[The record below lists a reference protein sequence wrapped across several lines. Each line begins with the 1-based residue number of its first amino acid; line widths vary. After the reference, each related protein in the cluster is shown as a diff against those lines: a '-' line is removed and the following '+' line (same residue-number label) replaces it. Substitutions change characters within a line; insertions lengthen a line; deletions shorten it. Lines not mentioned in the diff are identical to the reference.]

1 MTTLTVNPLLYP
13 QWSIRII
20 VYTQHTQQQTLK
32 STKRHLQPKII
43 TIIDTISDLKI
54 LSAPTARLL
63 LDWDFY
69 ALAAVFYIFLWGS
82 LEHTMM
88 SPLVHISPLVQSD
101 ADSELTTCAW
111 MHREQSSDKS
121 AAVNDTR
128 TRQRRSAGSSI
139 LRSISIVEVSL
150 QSIYTFEI
158 NTINYIN
165 RSTKF

>member
-32 STKRHLQPKII
+32 STKLYYRYNFRFKNII
-43 TIIDTISDLKI
+43 STDG
-54 LSAPTARLL
+54 SAIVRLRLL
-63 LDWDFY
+63 CLGSC
-69 ALAAVFYIFLWGS
+69 LLHFLWGS

-111 MHREQSSDKS
+111 MHREQSRDKS

-128 TRQRRSAGSSI
+128 TQQRRSAGSSI

-165 RSTKF
+165 WSTKI

>member
-32 STKRHLQPKII
+32 STKLYYRYNFRFKNII
-43 TIIDTISDLKI
+43 STDG
-54 LSAPTARLL
+54 SAIVRLL
-63 LDWDFY
+63 CLDSC
-69 ALAAVFYIFLWGS
+69 LLHFLWGS

-111 MHREQSSDKS
+111 MHREQSRDKS

-128 TRQRRSAGSSI
+128 TQQRRSAGSSI

-150 QSIYTFEI
+150 QSIYTFKI
-158 NTINYIN
+158 NTVNYIN